1 MSDLLTIKAAG
12 SARWDCVS
20 LGEVMLRLDPGDDRV
35 HTTRNFRASE
45 GGGEYNVARG
55 LRRCFGLRTAIATA
69 LADNPVGRLVEDLML
84 QGGIDQELV
93 LWKPYDGVGRKVR
106 NGLNFTERGFGVRAA
121 LGCSDRGNTAVSQL
135 APGEFDWQSIFS
147 TQQGSRWLHTGGIF
161 AALSDTT
168 MIVASEAM
176 SAAQAAGT
184 VVSYDLNYRESLW
197 KAIGGKAKAQEV
209 NRELVRKVDVLFG
222 NEEDFS
228 AVLGVKMVGVSEHFD
243 ELPIASYEQML
254 REVSAAYPNLKV
266 IATTLRTAHSAS
278 RNAWGA
284 IALGNGSI
292 YHVPQ
297 RDVEI
302 LDRVGGGDSFASG
315 LIYGLLEGKGM
326 EWAMQCGVA
335 HGALAMTTPGDTS
348 TASLAEVLRVMG
360 GGAARIS
367 R

>member
-1 MSDLLTIKAAG
+1 MDELLNVKAAG
-12 SARWDCVS
+12 STRWDCVS

-84 QGGIDQELV
+84 QGGVDQDLV
-93 LWKPYDGVGRKVR
+93 LWKAYDGVGRKVR

-135 APGEFDWQSIFS
+135 DSGDYDWQSIFGAEN
-147 TQQGSRWLHTGGIF
+147 GSRWLHTGGIF

-168 MIVASEAM
+168 MTVASEAM

-184 VVSYDLNYRESLW
+184 LVSYDLNYRESLW

-228 AVLGVKMVGVSEHFD
+228 AVLGVKMEGVSDNFD
-243 ELPIASYEQML
+243 ELPIASYEKML
-254 REVSAAYPNLKV
+254 REVSSAYPNLKV
-266 IATTLRTAHSAS
+266 IASTLRTAHSAS
-278 RNAWGA
+278 ENAWGA
-284 IALGNGSI
+284 IALSGGSI

-315 LIYGLLEGKGM
+315 LIYGLLAGKGM
-326 EWAMQCGVA
+326 EWAMKCGVA

-348 TASLAEVLRVMG
+348 TASFAEVLRVMG